1 MLHWLIA
8 PLIFAAAAPV
18 PAPPGTAS
26 LELVDDSF
34 SSPLYVTAPSGDSRL
49 FVVERGGAVKLV
61 IDDRVVGTY
70 LDIGSL
76 LPASPGSEQGLL
88 SMAFHPEFA
97 GNGLL
102 YLAYTDSSGALVVA
116 ELTAD
121 PAASSVN
128 TADRRTIIR
137 VPQPAAN
144 HNGGMILFGPDDLLY
159 LALGDGGGGG
169 DPQGNG
175 QNVNTLLGSILR
187 LDVSGDDFPADAS
200 RNYSIPAGNPFV
212 GSNGADE
219 IWVYGLRNPWRFW
232 IDPPSGRMYIAD
244 VGQSEREEVTIL
256 EPGAQPG
263 ANLGWD
269 RLEGSR
275 CYPSGGTCSTSG
287 TVLPQVEYLSGAGS
301 TSVTGGMVYR
311 GSKVPS
317 LRGTY
322 FYADFVNGWVRSLQY
337 TGTVNRHYIWNQFPT
352 SLVSSFGVDGHGEM
366 YVVSLAG
373 SVWRIVGPPNEEIF
387 FYRSD
392 GAFRFYDIAPDATLG
407 SPVLSGSGYAP
418 NWEAITAVDVD
429 GDGNDEMLFYRS
441 AQGTYRYYDVRP
453 NATIVLMRAGTGYS
467 HKWNSISS
475 VDLDGDGQDEIFF
488 YDRDLGLFAYYDIR
502 PDATLGA
509 KTYTGNYSTGWDSIT
524 AVDLDGDQ
532 RDEMLFYRQD
542 GTFRYYRMRPDGRFL
557 SLLASGTGYSTGWNS
572 ITAIDLDGDHDD
584 ELLFYRNDGTFKYY
598 RTSNT
603 GVGALIT
610 SGTGYSDDWTS
621 ITGIDLG

>member
-18 PAPPGTAS
+18 PAPADSAT

-34 SSPLYVTAPSGDSRL
+34 SAPLYVTAPQGDSRL
-49 FVVERGGAVKLV
+49 FVVERGGTVKLV
-61 IDDRVVGTY
+61 VADRVIGTY
-70 LDIGSL
+70 LDIGPL
-76 LPASPGSEQGLL
+76 LPASPGGEQGLL
-88 SMAFHPEFA
+88 GMAFHPGFE

-102 YLAYTDSSGALVVA
+102 YLAYTDTSGAVTVA
-116 ELTAD
+116 ELTVE
-121 PAASSVN
+121 P
-128 TADRRTIIR
+128 TADAVSVANRRTIIR
-137 VPQPAAN
+137 VPKTATN
-144 HNGGMILFGPDDLLY
+144 HNGGMVLFGPDDLLY

-187 LDVSGDDFPADAS
+187 LDVNGDDFPADAA
-200 RNYSIPAGNPFV
+200 RNYSIPSENPFV
-212 GSNGADE
+212 GVNGADE

-232 IDPPSGRMYIAD
+232 IDPATGRMYIAD

-256 EPGAQPG
+256 EQGAQPG
-263 ANLGWD
+263 ANLGWN
-269 RLEGSR
+269 RLEGTR

-322 FYADFVNGWVRSLQY
+322 FYADFISGWVRSFQFN
-337 TGTVNRHYIWNQFPT
+337 GTVNRHYSWNQFPT

-366 YVVSLAG
+366 YVVSLSG

-392 GAFRFYDIAPDATLG
+392 GAFRYYDIAPDANLG
-407 SPVLSGSGYAP
+407 SPLLSGAGYSP

-429 GDGNDEMLFYRS
+429 GDGSDEMLFYRS
-441 AQGTYRYYDVRP
+441 TQGTYRYYDVRP
-453 NATIVLMRAGTGYS
+453 NATIVLMRSGTGYS
-467 HKWNSISS
+467 HKWDSIRS

-488 YDRDLGLFAYYDIR
+488 YDRDLGLFAFYDIR
-502 PDATLGA
+502 ADASLGA
-509 KTYTGNYSTGWDSIT
+509 KTYTGNLSTGWDSIT
-524 AVDLDGDQ
+524 AVDLDGDG

-542 GTFRYYRMRPDGRFL
+542 GTFRYYRMRPDGRFQ
-557 SLLASGTGYSTGWNS
+557 SLIASGTGYSTGWNS
-572 ITAIDLDGDHDD
+572 ITAIDLDGDDDD

-603 GVGALIT
+603 GVGALIR
-610 SGTGYSDDWTS
+610 SGLGYSDDWTS
-621 ITGIDLG
+621 ITGVDLG